1 MEAET
6 LFSNGIEEVVEE
18 EVQEEESNLVAT
30 GTLDDNN
37 ANELCELCGKLVH
50 CECPKVSLEDDDDD
64 HGVES
69 DNTNEVRP
77 SARTHQRTGKPLTR
91 KRKRNPNEWKGEKR
105 KQLRQSGQSY
115 VTVRGELQPEKS
127 LQKCKVDHLKCRF
140 KCSQKISDERR
151 TCIHQQH
158 WSLCD
163 QEKRHFYIA
172 TTTRKDKVRSR
183 RAENPNRKKQS
194 YSYYFTIDGTDT
206 RICKEFYLKT
216 LDIDEKRIINS
227 HCSKNESGIPMP
239 YRRGKKQHNKFV
251 KAKDFIRKHIES
263 IPKVESHYC
272 RRDTKKEY
280 FSGDLNLQILYEEYT
295 KKCLE
300 GDQQPAKEH
309 MYRTIFNHEY
319 NIEFHQPKKDRCD
332 TCEIF
337 KMNRNPSEEEALMN
351 AAHLTSKSKTREERA
366 KDRLDKTACVIC
378 FDMQNVFSLPRGNV
392 SNFFYKR
399 KLNVY
404 HLTGHCSL
412 MKQAYGVLWPETLS
426 GRSGNDIASGL
437 VVILEKVLADHPAV
451 TDLILWSDSCVP
463 QNRNKIMTTAIK
475 LFMHDHP
482 SVKTITQKF
491 CEPGHSEVQEV
502 DNLHSQIETALGNG
516 EIYSPLGLVRILKR
530 CPRNKP
536 LKLQQLRKEDMKDF
550 QSIADKFKFDVIPFT
565 KVKTLQYSA
574 LEPMNIKYKTS
585 FSSND
590 WSEENLQQKLNK
602 TEKLRNKQKNH
613 LDQQNNLF
621 SVPCSIAKV
630 ENLSV
635 EKMKDLSSMLAFMP
649 PQDKAYME
657 LLCKK
662 SASKVMS
669 KKSSLDHINQEVGET
684 STETIEL
691 ANENT
696 KLARNRRAKIQ
707 K

>member
-1 MEAET
+1 
-6 LFSNGIEEVVEE
+6 VQE
-18 EVQEEESNLVAT
+18 EVQQEDSILVPT
-30 GTLDDNN
+30 EMLDNN
-37 ANELCELCGKLVH
+37 ANELCEFCGKLVH
-50 CECPKVSLEDDDDD
+50 CECARIPLEIDVS
-64 HGVES
+64 S
-69 DNTNEVRP
+69 DNNNVRP
-77 SARTHQRTGKPLTR
+77 SARTHQRTGKPLS
-91 KRKRNPNEWKGEKR
+91 RKRNRNPSEWKGEKR

-115 VTVRGELQPEKS
+115 TTKRGKLQPERS
-127 LQKCKVDHLKCRF
+127 VQQCKVDHFKCRF
-140 KCSQKISDERR
+140 KCSQKISDEQRSV
-151 TCIHQQH
+151 IHQQH
-158 WSLCD
+158 WSLSD
-163 QEKRHFYIA
+163 QEKRYFYIA
-172 TTTRKDKVRSR
+172 TTTQKEKVRSR
-183 RAENPNRKKQS
+183 RAENPNRKKVS

-216 LDIDEKRIINS
+216 LDIDEKRIRNS
-227 HCSKNESGIPMP
+227 HCSKNECGIPMP
-239 YRRGKKQHNKFV
+239 YRRGKKQHTKFV
-251 KAKDFIRKHIES
+251 DTKDFIRKHIES

-272 RRDTKKEY
+272 RRNTKKEY
-280 FSGDLNLQILYEEYT
+280 FSAELNLKILYEEYT

-300 GDQQPAKEH
+300 AGQQPAKEH

-337 KMNRNPSEEEALMN
+337 KMNKNPTEEEAITN
-351 AAHLTSKSKTREERA
+351 AAHLESKGKTREERA
-366 KDRLDKTACVIC
+366 KDRLDKTTCVVC
-378 FDMQNVFSLPRGNV
+378 FDMQNVFSLPQGNV

-412 MKQAYGVLWPETLS
+412 TKQSYGVLWPETLS

-451 TDLILWSDSCVP
+451 HDFILWSDSCVP

-482 SVKTITQKF
+482 SVKTIVQKF
-491 CEPGHSEVQEV
+491 CEPGHSEVQEI
-502 DNLHSQIETALGNG
+502 DNLHSQLETALGNA

-536 LKLQQLRKEDMKDF
+536 IKLQQLRKEDMKDF
-550 QSIADKFKFDVIPFT
+550 QSIADKFKFDVIPYT

-585 FSSND
+585 FSSNV
-590 WSEENLQQKLNK
+590 WSEETLQQKQNK
-602 TEKLRNKQKNH
+602 TKIIRNKKNH
-613 LDQQNNLF
+613 HLGEQNNLF
-621 SVPCSIAKV
+621 SVPCTIAKV
-630 ENLSV
+630 LTLSV

-662 SASKVMS
+662 GASKVTIP
-669 KKSSLDHINQEVGET
+669 KSSLEQINQEVGDT
-684 STETIEL
+684 SAEPSEVE
-691 ANENT
+691 NKNT
-696 KLARNRRAKIQ
+696 KRARNFRAKI
-707 K
+707 KH